1 MRASLY
7 IALLTIALVPAL
19 PGAVVGTSTAALSLT
34 PERVAALP
42 EAQRNAWKEYLDR
55 SAQQMQADRAFLRAE
70 WQAAGLKEPTPA
82 PHGNSARSVP
92 LDRPAEWYGGAEA
105 RRIAE
110 IVVSFQTPAGGWSKN
125 LDLSAH
131 TRKPAESFA
140 PDNLSRYLGPDDFDT
155 PRDAGWNYVGT
166 LDNDATTTE
175 LRFLAR
181 VAAAAG
187 AKEGALFR
195 ASFERGVAYLLAAQ
209 FPNGGWPQVWPLE
222 GDYHDAITFNDG
234 AVVHAL
240 ELLQEIAA
248 GRNEFAGVPETL
260 RQAAALAVT
269 RGVEAIVATQIVET
283 GRRTVWGQQHDALT
297 LLPAAG
303 RNYEP
308 AALCSSESADVML
321 FLMALPKPDPAVV
334 AAVHSAAAWFEKT
347 AIHDASYE
355 RGPNGRR
362 LAPRP
367 GAARLWTRF
376 YALGTGQ
383 PVFGDRDKSIH
394 DTVEEISAERRQG
407 YSWYNSGPQEALDG
421 YSSWSA
427 EHPATP
433 VPASVEPR
441 DELIGYLNTLARARL
456 EERKRA
462 VAEIRTRTD
471 AERRQSAVREE
482 ILRLLGGLPEH
493 AGPVQVKQFGAV
505 EADGFRVEKLAYE
518 SLPGFWVTADLY
530 LPSSGAGPFPAIVL
544 GAGHG
549 VAGKTENWSWGANFA
564 RNGIAALAY
573 DPLGQGERLQY
584 FDAARQASFIGNPTG
599 EHGEANLP
607 TLLIGDD
614 LAHYMLNDSMRA
626 VDYLTSRKDIDGA
639 RIGAFGCSGGGTAT
653 AYFAALD
660 PRVRA
665 AATACYITSFEE
677 LLGSPTGVQDAEQ
690 TIPHFVEEGL
700 DFGDWVELAAPRPY
714 AIVSTTAD
722 MFPFEGARQTY
733 EEARRLYAIF
743 GAEDRLQ
750 WITGPGGHGNLGPIA
765 PAILAF
771 FTKNLKG
778 SSDVPAYALIRP
790 AHPEDMQC
798 TPTGQVLTSLQ
809 AATVSSLNRERA
821 QPLMAP
827 QQLVASKADLARLQ
841 ARVRR
846 DVRSLT
852 GAAME
857 PGHAAARLD
866 VKASEARP
874 GYRFETVSLAS
885 DAGMQVTGFLA
896 VPDGAGLKPAVLM
909 LDSQPP
915 GADFERLA
923 KAGRIVLL
931 LEPRPT
937 PPGTES
943 IKSPYLGIFNLL
955 SLRAF
960 LVGKTLVGLRVDD
973 AIRAMDWLCARKDVD
988 GAALTVYGNGALG
1001 MVALHAAVLDRR
1013 IGRVTIENSLA
1024 SYRQIID
1031 QPVHRNVSEMVIPG
1045 VLRKYDT
1052 GELLEAVY
1060 PRPVT
1065 IVKPRDALGDPVTE
1079 SDFRKNLAYV
1089 FESGRRLGLPD
1100 RIRLLMGNARE
1111 HLFE

>member
-1 MRASLY
+1 MRTSLFL
-7 IALLTIALVPAL
+7 ALLTMALLPTLPAT
-19 PGAVVGTSTAALSLT
+19 VVGTSAAALSLT

-42 EAQRNAWKEYLDR
+42 EAQRNAWKAYLER
-55 SAQQMQADRAFLRAE
+55 SARQMQADRAFLRAE
-70 WQAAGLKEPTPA
+70 LQAAGLKEPTPA

-92 LDRPAEWYGGAEA
+92 LDRPGEWYGGTEA

-125 LDLSAH
+125 LDLAAH
-131 TRKPAESFA
+131 ERKPGESFA

-155 PRDAGWNYVGT
+155 PRDASWNYVGT

-187 AKEGALFR
+187 AKEGAPFR

-222 GDYHDAITFNDG
+222 GGYHDAITFNDG
-234 AVVHAL
+234 AVIHAL
-240 ELLQEIAA
+240 ELLEEFAT
-248 GRNEFAGVPETL
+248 GRNEFAGVPESL
-260 RQAAALAVT
+260 RQTAGLAVA
-269 RGVEAIVATQIVET
+269 RGVAAIGATQIVEN
-283 GRRTVWGQQHDALT
+283 GRRAVWGQQHDALT
-297 LLPAAG
+297 LAPVAG

-308 AALCSSESADVML
+308 AAPCSSESAEVMI
-321 FLMALPKPDPAVV
+321 FLMALPKPDAAAV
-334 AAVHSAAAWFEKT
+334 AAVHGAAAWFERT

-362 LAPRP
+362 LMPRP
-367 GAARLWTRF
+367 GAPRLWARF
-376 YALGTGQ
+376 YAMGTGQ

-394 DTVEEISAERRQG
+394 DTVEELSMERQQG
-407 YSWYNSGPQEALDG
+407 YSWYNSGPQGALAR
-421 YSSWSA
+421 YASWSA
-427 EHPATP
+427 EHPAAP
-433 VPASVEPR
+433 SAEPR
-441 DELIGYLNTLARARL
+441 DQLIGYLNGLARERL
-456 EERKRA
+456 EERKRT
-462 VAEIRTRTD
+462 VAEIHTRAA
-471 AERRQSAVREE
+471 AERRQGAVREK

-493 AGPVQVKQFGAV
+493 AGPVAVKQFGTIDG
-505 EADGFRVEKLAYE
+505 DGFRVEKLAYE

-530 LPSSGAGPFPAIVL
+530 LPASGAGPFPAIVL

-549 VAGKTENWSWGANFA
+549 PGGKTENWSWGANFA

-584 FDAARQASFIGNPTG
+584 FDAARKASSIGNPTG
-599 EHGEANLP
+599 EHGEANVP
-607 TLLIGDD
+607 TLLMGDD
-614 LAHYMLNDSMRA
+614 LARYMLNDSMRA
-626 VDYLTSRKDIDGA
+626 MDYLTRRKDIDGA

-714 AIVSTTAD
+714 AVVSTTAD

-733 EEARRLYAIF
+733 EEAKLFYATF
-743 GAEDRLQ
+743 GAEERLQ

-765 PAILAF
+765 PAILGF

-778 SSDVPAYALIRP
+778 SADPPAYTLARP

-798 TPTGQVLTSLQ
+798 TPTGQVSTSLQ
-809 AATVSSLNRERA
+809 SATVSSLNRERA
-821 QPLMAP
+821 GKLLAP
-827 QQLVASKADLARLQ
+827 QQVLGSTAELARMQ
-841 ARVRR
+841 TRVRQ

-852 GAAME
+852 GVAVE
-857 PGHAAARLD
+857 PGRGAAHVE
-866 VKASEARP
+866 VKASEQRA
-874 GYRFETVSLAS
+874 GYLVETVSLAS
-885 DAGMQVTGFLA
+885 DAGMEVAGFLA
-896 VPDGAGLKPAVLM
+896 VPVGAGLKPAVLL
-909 LDSQPP
+909 LDAQPP
-915 GADFERLA
+915 GADFDRLA

-943 IKSPYLGIFNLL
+943 VKSPYLGIFNLL

-960 LVGKTLVGLRVDD
+960 LVGKTLVGLQVDD
-973 AIRAMDWLCARKDVD
+973 AIRAVDWLCARKDVD
-988 GAALTVYGNGALG
+988 GAALTVYGNGTLG
-1001 MVALHAAVLDRR
+1001 MVALHAAALDGR
-1013 IGRVTIENSLA
+1013 IGRVAIENSLA

-1031 QPVHRNVSEMVIPG
+1031 QPVHRNVSEVVIPG

-1052 GELLEAVY
+1052 GELLQAVY

-1065 IVKPRDALGDPVTE
+1065 VMNPRDALGDPLGE
-1079 SDFRKNLAYV
+1079 ADFRKALAHV
-1089 FESGRRLGLPD
+1089 FESDRRLGLPD
-1100 RIRLLMGNARE
+1100 RIRLVLGGGRE
-1111 HLFE
+1111 RLFE